1 MAVTYTNNFNN
12 IMDKLEEIIKTEMPV
27 PVQKA
32 TNEQPMLKSNEFIRL
47 IPNGSSLVEFA
58 SHMEQREFNITI
70 QYIFQDK
77 RESHN
82 FLDHVMNNS
91 ARLEALIHDN
101 ITITLADSTT
111 AFNLRMNEM
120 DLDAD
125 TDEEG
130 FFVVEYDFTCEHIG
144 NVG

>member
-58 SHMEQREFNITI
+58 SHMEQREFSITI

-77 RESHN
+77 SESHN

>member
-27 PVQKA
+27 PVQKS
-32 TNEQPMLKSNEFIRL
+32 TNDQPMLKSNAFIRL

-58 SHMEQREFNITI
+58 SHMEQREFSITI

>member
-58 SHMEQREFNITI
+58 SHMEQREFSFTI

>member
-12 IMDKLEEIIKTEMPV
+12 IMDKLEGIIKTEMPV

-58 SHMEQREFNITI
+58 SHMEQREFSITI

>member
-1 MAVTYTNNFNN
+1 
-12 IMDKLEEIIKTEMPV
+12 
-27 PVQKA
+27 
-32 TNEQPMLKSNEFIRL
+32 
-47 IPNGSSLVEFA
+47 
-58 SHMEQREFNITI
+58 
-70 QYIFQDK
+70 
-77 RESHN
+77 
-82 FLDHVMNNS
+82 MNNS

>member
-12 IMDKLEEIIKTEMPV
+12 IMDKLEEIIKTEMPI

-32 TNEQPMLKSNEFIRL
+32 TNDQPMLKSNEFIRL

-58 SHMEQREFNITI
+58 SHMEQREFSITI

>member
-12 IMDKLEEIIKTEMPV
+12 IMDKLEEIIKTEMTV

-32 TNEQPMLKSNEFIRL
+32 TNDQPMLKSNEFIRL

-58 SHMEQREFNITI
+58 SHMEQREFSITI

>member
-32 TNEQPMLKSNEFIRL
+32 TNDQPMLKSNEFIRL

-58 SHMEQREFNITI
+58 SHMEQREFSITI